1 MHASFFTGRLVALAA
16 IASAVVDQSN
26 VKHSPPFKLEIHVA
40 ESPLPTT
47 FPRTSWQ
54 QSTAASLTPLDDLF
68 IGEARHFTFEEHLD
82 ELERLSAGSELELLV
97 MDIGPELR
105 ADTFDS
111 IREGG
116 LFTGVAWDML
126 IFWTQEQGT
135 FVIAAFYGSVAGVD
149 DEWWGREPGSYL
161 SVEGPGEGGSSGKGE
176 LGKSLEQR
184 RVHCFEP
191 GTISLVMGTRK
202 LISHQTLLCFAHTA
216 AVSKNLRQFVVVFVG
231 KGKEG
236 GLDRGVKRMG
246 LIFCSIGR

>member
-16 IASAVVDQSN
+16 IASAVVGQS
-26 VKHSPPFKLEIHVA
+26 
-40 ESPLPTT
+40 
-47 FPRTSWQ
+47 TSWQ

-126 IFWTQEQGT
+126 IFWVSTRWSCCALIVYSWVRDTGARD
-135 FVIAAFYGSVAGVD
+135 IC
-149 DEWWGREPGSYL
+149 
-161 SVEGPGEGGSSGKGE
+161 
-176 LGKSLEQR
+176 
-184 RVHCFEP
+184 HCC
-191 GTISLVMGTRK
+191 ILR
-202 LISHQTLLCFAHTA
+202 LCCR
-216 AVSKNLRQFVVVFVG
+216 SR
-231 KGKEG
+231 
-236 GLDRGVKRMG
+236 
-246 LIFCSIGR
+246 